1 MTLVV
6 WSFKSKSFSL
16 MGSCSMM
23 SCCSTSSPCWP
34 AWSAWWQCSLCLP
47 AAPASTS
54 RPSPSSQTQRKQ
66 TLLRHLSHNGGR
78 VNIGKRG
85 LYAGDRKFDQ
95 FQISWPPF
103 TTCLLQPDIKHRRVC
118 FVSSGGIF
126 RKITFPGF
134 TCSGSLYFT
143 GKKKVPRQLVALCLV
158 RGGVHNTC
166 VFLPD
171 QTDVSGCK
179 AVAGDV
185 VLHLAGK

>member
-1 MTLVV
+1 MNRQGRVWIKSINNLRKMIKKNIRKSLRVPGSAYVEHYGPSNWFWRRAIWMREEKVKRYMCKDVNRGQVV
-6 WSFKSKSFSL
+6 WRFCEVLRSNCFSL

-103 TTCLLQPDIKHRRVC
+103 TTCLLQPD
-118 FVSSGGIF
+118 F
-126 RKITFPGF
+126 
-134 TCSGSLYFT
+134 
-143 GKKKVPRQLVALCLV
+143 
-158 RGGVHNTC
+158 
-166 VFLPD
+166 
-171 QTDVSGCK
+171 
-179 AVAGDV
+179 
-185 VLHLAGK
+185 

>member
-126 RKITFPGF
+126 RKMTFSWFYLFWFPVLYRKEKGA
-134 TCSGSLYFT
+134 TTVSCSMS
-143 GKKKVPRQLVALCLV
+143 
-158 RGGVHNTC
+158 
-166 VFLPD
+166 
-171 QTDVSGCK
+171 S
-179 AVAGDV
+179 
-185 VLHLAGK
+185 